1 MTGGIDGGRHRG
13 PGLLQGLSGKVLV
26 MTILFVMLG
35 EILIFLPSIAN
46 FRIQWLKGRIAQA
59 EIAALAAEAAPD
71 RILSAD
77 LRTEILKG
85 AGVLVVS
92 LPSPRS
98 CWASAAR
105 PRPLIGISTCRTT
118 AAPRSPACR

>member
-1 MTGGIDGGRHRG
+1 MTDDTATARRDG
-13 PGLLQGLSGKVLV
+13 PGPFRGLSGKVLA
-26 MTILFVMLG
+26 MTIVFVMLG
-35 EILIFLPSIAN
+35 EVLIFLPSIAN

-85 AGVLVVS
+85 RGRARRLAH
-92 LPSPRS
+92 PRRD
-98 CWASAAR
+98 APADAAQRGR
-105 PRPLIGISTCRTT
+105 PHDRRGL
-118 AAPRSPACR
+118 